1 MTAQPGG
8 LRFPAHFRVG
18 VATAA
23 YQIEGA
29 VDTDGRGPS
38 IWDTYSHTP
47 GRIND
52 ASTGDVAIDHYHRLE
67 GDLDLLAEL
76 GVDSYRFSVA
86 WSRVLP
92 TGAGAV
98 NQAGLDFYGR
108 LIDGLL
114 ERGIEPALTMYHW
127 DLPQALEDAGGW
139 TRRDTALRFGD
150 YAALLARTFGD
161 RVGTWMTLNE
171 PWCAAFLGYASGVM
185 APGRTSPTAALEAMH
200 HLNLAHGLGVQAARP
215 AIAGVGQIGVALNIQ
230 VPRGVGPQA
239 HVAETQIDETANQSF
254 IGPMLRGAYPAGLIE
269 RTAAVT
275 DWAFVRDGDLETI
288 HQDLDYLGVNYYST
302 LRVRMWDGVS
312 DRSSADGHKEGA
324 SPWVGAESV
333 EFLPQDPPYTGMGW
347 NIAPEALAAVLSRLS
362 AQLPGLPLMVT
373 ENGATFDDHPDEAGR
388 VDDLARIE
396 YIRQHL
402 SAVHDCLESG
412 VDVRGYY
419 LWTLID
425 NFEWGHGFAPTFGL
439 VRVEDG
445 SLERVKKRSFDW
457 YGSFARSKVLT
468 AAQHSRAT
476 VMNGGTS

>member
-1 MTAQPGG
+1 MTAQTGG
-8 LRFPAHFRVG
+8 VLRFPAHFRVG

-29 VDTDGRGPS
+29 VDQGGRGPS

-47 GRIND
+47 GRITD
-52 ASTGDVAIDHYHRLE
+52 GSTGDVAIDHYRRLE
-67 GDLDLLAEL
+67 EDLDLLAEL

-92 TGAGAV
+92 TGSGQV
-98 NQAGLDFYGR
+98 NQTGLDFYSR

-114 ERGIEPALTMYHW
+114 ARGIEPALTMYHW

-139 TRRDTALRFGD
+139 TNRDTALRFGD
-150 YAALLARTFGD
+150 YAALLTRTFGD

-185 APGRTSPTAALEAMH
+185 APGRTSPSDALTAMH

-215 AIAGVGQIGVALNIQ
+215 ALGQIGVALNIQ
-230 VPRGVGPQA
+230 VPRGVGPDA
-239 HVAETQIDETANQSF
+239 HIAEAQIDETANQSF
-254 IGPMLRGAYPAGLIE
+254 IGPMLRGAYPPGLIE
-269 RTAAVT
+269 RTAQVT
-275 DWAFVRDGDLETI
+275 DWSFVHASDLGTI

-302 LRVRMWDGVS
+302 LRVRMWDGLS

-347 NIAPEALAAVLSRLS
+347 NIAPEALAEVLSGLS
-362 AQLPGLPLMVT
+362 AQFPDLPLMVT
-373 ENGATFDDHPDEAGR
+373 ENGATFDDRPDAAGE
-388 VDDLARIE
+388 VDDHDRIE
-396 YIRQHL
+396 YISRHL
-402 SAVHDCLESG
+402 GAVHACVEAG
-412 VDVRGYY
+412 ADVRGYY

-425 NFEWGHGFAPTFGL
+425 NFEWGHGFTPTFGL

-468 AAQHSRAT
+468 AAQHAHAT
-476 VMNGGTS
+476 GQNEETS